1 MMNVT
6 EKAASLGGD
15 LAELRHALHCEPEVG
30 LHLPGTQARVLGALE
45 DLPLEITTG
54 DALTSVTAV
63 LRGGRPGPAVLLRA
77 DMDALQI
84 EEKAGVP
91 YRSRTADAMHACGHD
106 LHTAMLVGAAH
117 MLAQARDELP
127 GSVVF
132 MFQPGEEACD
142 GAGHMIAEGVLDA
155 AGTRPVAAYALHVM
169 SAGWPHG
176 TFATRPGPMLAASD
190 ALTVLVRGAGG
201 HGSAPHLARDP
212 VLAACEMALALQ
224 TYLSR
229 NVDPLEPVVL
239 TVGSFHAGV
248 RRNVIPDS
256 ASFDATVRTF
266 SQELRDKVAR
276 DSVRLCEGIA
286 AAYGLDVDA
295 VYSQEYPVTVNDE
308 NEAAFAG
315 ESVAALFGS
324 DAFARMARPITGA
337 EDFSRVIAEVPG
349 AMVFLGAAPP
359 GEDCM
364 TTPNNHS
371 QYATFD
377 DGVLSAGAALYAGL
391 ALRRLAAAAEPSTPG
406 ETNLDEPRRARSPA
420 SSPPPSG

>member
-15 LAELRHALHCEPEVG
+15 LVDLRHALHREPEVG
-30 LHLPGTQARVLGALE
+30 LHLPGTQQRVLGALSG
-45 DLPLEITTG
+45 LPLEITTG
-54 DALTSVTAV
+54 STLTSVTGV
-63 LRGGRPGPAVLLRA
+63 LRGARPGPAVLLRG

-84 EEKAGVP
+84 EEKTGVP
-91 YRSRTADAMHACGHD
+91 YRARTDDAMHACGHD

-117 MLAQARDELP
+117 LLAQARDELA

-155 AGTRPVAAYALHVM
+155 AGARPVAAYALHVM

-190 ALTVLVRGAGG
+190 GLAVTVRGAGG

-212 VLAACEMALALQ
+212 VMAACEMALALQ
-224 TYLSR
+224 TYMTRS
-229 NVDPLEPVVL
+229 VDPMEPAVL
-239 TVGSFHAGV
+239 TVGSFHAGT
-248 RRNVIPDS
+248 RRNVIPET
-256 ASFDATVRTF
+256 ATFDATVRTF
-266 SQELRDKVAR
+266 NQELRDRVAR
-276 DSVRLCEGIA
+276 ETVRVCEGIA
-286 AAYGLDVDA
+286 AAHGLDVDA

-308 NEAAFAG
+308 AEAAFAADT
-315 ESVAALFGS
+315 VATLFGG
-324 DAFARMARPITGA
+324 DVFTPMARPITGA

-359 GEDCM
+359 GEDYM
-364 TTPNNHS
+364 AMPNNHS

-391 ALRRLAAAAEPSTPG
+391 ALRRLAAASTASTASNQDSTG
-406 ETNLDEPRRARSPA
+406 RS
-420 SSPPPSG
+420 

>member
-6 EKAASLGGD
+6 EKASSLGGD
-15 LAELRHALHCEPEVG
+15 LAELRHALHREPEVG
-30 LHLPGTQARVLGALE
+30 LDLPGTQARVLDALE
-45 DLPLEITTG
+45 GLPLEITTG
-54 DALTSVTAV
+54 RALSSVIGV

-84 EEKAGVP
+84 EEKTGVP
-91 YRSRTADAMHACGHD
+91 YQSQTGDAMHACGHD
-106 LHTAMLVGAAH
+106 LHTSMLVGAAH
-117 MLAQARDELP
+117 LLAQARDELP
-127 GSVVF
+127 GSVLF

-155 AGTRPVAAYALHVM
+155 AGARPVAAYALHVM
-169 SAGWPHG
+169 SHGWPHG
-176 TFATRPGPMLAASD
+176 TFTTRPGPMLAASD
-190 ALTVLVRGAGG
+190 ALTVSVRGTGG

-229 NVDPLEPVVL
+229 AVDPLEPAVL

-248 RRNVIPDS
+248 RRNVIPES

-266 SQELRDKVAR
+266 SQELRDKVAAGT
-276 DSVRLCEGIA
+276 VRVCEGIA
-286 AAYGLDVDA
+286 AAHGLDVDA
-295 VYSQEYPVTVNDE
+295 VYSQEYPVTVNDGT
-308 NEAAFAG
+308 EAAFAA
-315 ESVAALFGS
+315 ETVAELFGGE
-324 DAFARMARPITGA
+324 AFEPMARPITGA
-337 EDFSRVIAEVPG
+337 EDFSRVIADVPG
-349 AMVFLGAAPP
+349 AMVFLGAAAP
-359 GEDCM
+359 GADYT

-391 ALRRLAAAAEPSTPG
+391 ALRRLAAADQDQYGTEG
-406 ETNLDEPRRARSPA
+406 AR
-420 SSPPPSG
+420 